1 MVCVGKKAPDFSCQA
16 AIKEEIVNVTLKDFD
31 GKYKLIFFYPLDFTF
46 VCPTE
51 LHAFQDRLSDFQDR
65 NVQVLGASVDSV
77 DSHLKWLQTPKNKGG
92 IEGVSYPL
100 LSDVSRAIIRD
111 YGVLCDD
118 ENVAFR
124 GMFLLDKDNVVQSMQ
139 INNLSIGRSIDEVL
153 RLIDALQFVEEHGQV
168 CPANWSKGDKAMTP
182 NEQGLNEY
190 FGDSS
195 S

>member
-1 MVCVGKKAPDFSCQA
+1 M
-16 AIKEEIVNVTLKDFD
+16 
-31 GKYKLIFFYPLDFTF
+31 
-46 VCPTE
+46 E
-51 LHAFQDRLSDFQDR
+51 LSA
-65 NVQVLGASVDSV
+65 
-77 DSHLKWLQTPKNKGG
+77 
-92 IEGVSYPL
+92 
-100 LSDVSRAIIRD
+100 
-111 YGVLCDD
+111 
-118 ENVAFR
+118 
-124 GMFLLDKDNVVQSMQ
+124 MFLLDKDNVVQSMQ